1 MPLEGDPQTLLE
13 VLEMLAALWQQRE
26 NGCFDFFNMYPEGK
40 SWRPRRLE
48 QPVLDGCWFE
58 GASLPLRR
66 GQMVVVLAD
75 FSFFSLCLKLSW
87 MGPVQLAPLPH
98 WSHNTG
104 GEVYPIY
111 LSAGGH
117 PTSWWRPFNSAVS
130 SSDAPL
136 PRLIWLAH
144 YHDLIASSVL
154 WLVVELWCLFQV
166 FFWRWIGWAELL
178 LLHWIYF
185 VLHTCLSKADC
196 LMPNRRPLQC
206 FMEYIHIYMLET
218 N

>member
-75 FSFFSLCLKLSW
+75 FSFFSLEQLCVWNLVEWDRCNSPPYLTEVITQEEKYILYTYQQVDTRHHGEGLLTALSLQV
-87 MGPVQLAPLPH
+87 MLHFHASFDLP
-98 WSHNTG
+98 
-104 GEVYPIY
+104 IIM
-111 LSAGGH
+111 
-117 PTSWWRPFNSAVS
+117 TS
-130 SSDAPL
+130 
-136 PRLIWLAH
+136 
-144 YHDLIASSVL
+144 
-154 WLVVELWCLFQV
+154 
-166 FFWRWIGWAELL
+166 
-178 LLHWIYF
+178 
-185 VLHTCLSKADC
+185 
-196 LMPNRRPLQC
+196 
-206 FMEYIHIYMLET
+206 
-218 N
+218 